1 MFPQNYDDE
10 DKESNIVPS
19 GFPSVFVFNSKLTRK
34 NAHKMSQNDLWTYY
48 AKELLNHYVLEG
60 DESSN
65 IKYLA
70 ITNVTT

>member
-10 DKESNIVPS
+10 DKESNVVPS
-19 GFPSVFVFNSKLTRK
+19 GFPSVFVFNSKLTRE
-34 NAHKMSQNDLWTYY
+34 NAHQMSQNDLWTYY
-48 AKELLNHYVLEG
+48 AKELLNHYVE
-60 DESSN
+60 DESN